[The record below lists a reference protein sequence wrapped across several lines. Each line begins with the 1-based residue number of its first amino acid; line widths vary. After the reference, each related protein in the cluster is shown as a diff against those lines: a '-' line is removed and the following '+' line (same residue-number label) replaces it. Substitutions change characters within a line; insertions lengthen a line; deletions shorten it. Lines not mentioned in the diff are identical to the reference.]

1 MPNTL
6 SALRTAI
13 VDTINANIAD
23 QVISYDTAADVVELP
38 AVVVIPQN
46 TNYMVTAGSTT
57 IEELYIFVMCQRND
71 TQLGQVQLDGYIAN
85 AGPDSIP
92 QAVNQNDSL
101 GLAKCRA
108 EVYAM
113 HGYGGSFTIAGI
125 PHVGA
130 ILKCRVLLDP

>member
-1 MPNTL
+1 M
-6 SALRTAI
+6 SVLRTALI
-13 VDTINANIAD
+13 DTINANVAD
-23 QVISYDTAADVVELP
+23 QLVSYETAVDVVEVP
-38 AVVVIPQN
+38 AMMVIPQS
-46 TNYMVTAGSTT
+46 TNYMVTAGATT

-92 QAVNQNDSL
+92 QAVNQNDNL
-101 GLAKCRA
+101 GLANCRA
-108 EVYAM
+108 EIYAM